1 MNWKILKK
9 EILKSGDNF
18 NDESKFILGIDIGNS
33 TSTISYWNMNLKGPQ
48 LIDISGGYG
57 NPSMPTVIQ
66 YIPTNKEWVFGE
78 YALLNRGDLESITFN
93 NLVDRLGTK
102 EFLEIEDKPISI
114 PQLLGRY
121 IKALVENCLNIDP
134 NAEIAGMIVAVPTYI
149 SEPAKEELQRAISIA
164 GFEKEFIGF
173 VSARECAIKYYYYQE
188 NTSESEKI
196 VMLDYGGR
204 ELRGGVF
211 DIVSQKDTLNIT
223 ALSSIID
230 NKLCT
235 QNVDN
240 EVKNLFISYYCRQTE
255 THIEYINEATM
266 AQLEAFAYQ
275 NRNILFQNTGRT
287 IKVYFNFAF
296 PAFQK
301 SISPKEVS
309 DFIAPLQ
316 QRFESFLN
324 SVCTKVITKPINPSQ
339 ISKVICLGG
348 GFEMKWT
355 KEAVEKI
362 FPASKIVTMKSSKGI
377 ISQGACIAA
386 AIELGLITNRNYNI
400 KDFNIINYDI
410 GLKAVTDKKEQFI
423 ALIEKGSF
431 WWQKHTEKIFIL
443 NCEINDNTYLKIY
456 SRNEFGEE
464 STLAK
469 VELSDLPQRPKRT
482 TRLKIGIDFK
492 MYNVI
497 SVNIKDCGFGEFFKA
512 TDFEKSAEIKI

>member
-9 EILKSGDNF
+9 EILNSDDSF

-78 YALLNRGDLESITFN
+78 YALLNKGDLESITFED
-93 NLVDRLGTK
+93 LVDRLGTK
-102 EFLEIEDKPISI
+102 EILEIEGKSISI

-121 IKALVENCLNIDP
+121 IKSLIENCLNINP
-134 NAEIAGMIVAVPTYI
+134 NAEIAAIVVAIPTYM
-149 SEPAKEELQRAISIA
+149 SEMAKEELQRAIYIA
-164 GFEKEFIGF
+164 GFEREFIGF
-173 VSARECAIKYYYYQE
+173 ISARECAIRYYYYQQQTA
-188 NTSESEKI
+188 NSEKI

-211 DIVSQKDTLNIT
+211 DILNQESGLNIN

-235 QNVDN
+235 QNIDN
-240 EVKNLFISYYCRQTE
+240 EVKNLFIGYYCRQTE
-255 THIEYINEATM
+255 ISIEDIDETTM

-275 NRNILFQNTGRT
+275 NRNILFQNNDKT

-301 SISPKEVS
+301 SISPQEIA
-309 DFIAPLQ
+309 DFILPLKQ
-316 QRFESFLN
+316 KLEVFLN
-324 SVCTKVITKPINPSQ
+324 SVCTKVISKPINPLH
-339 ISKVICLGG
+339 IGKVICLGG

-355 KEAVEKI
+355 KETVEKV
-362 FPASKIVTMKSSKGI
+362 FPNSKIITMKNSKGI
-377 ISQGACIAA
+377 VCQGACIAA
-386 AIELGLITNRNYNI
+386 AIEVGLIKNKNYNI
-400 KDFNIINYDI
+400 KDFNVINYDI

-443 NCEINDNTYLKIY
+443 NCEINDDTYLKIY
-456 SRNEFGEE
+456 SRNEIGEE
-464 STLAK
+464 NILAQ
-469 VELSDLPQRPKRT
+469 VELSDLPKRPKKT
-482 TRLKIGIDFK
+482 TKLKIAINFK

-497 SVNIKDCGFGEFFKA
+497 SINIKDCGFGEFFKA
-512 TDFEKSAEIKI
+512 TDFEKNIEIKI